1 MVYEWFI
8 LQYPASNAHSNC
20 ESMDVFQPTEL
31 WGKKLYFF
39 LVIDLDRR
47 LSIVTL
53 KSFVPSFC
61 ARPPRLRLLRQS
73 ADGHELVDRPKGEH
87 HHGHGH
93 HHLGG
98 GSFLGM
104 VAPMSIR
111 ICMCLYLYM
120 YVCLHVCMSV

>member
-1 MVYEWFI
+1 MNGLYFNIQPQMRIQTANRWTC
-8 LQYPASNAHSNC
+8 SNRQNYG
-20 ESMDVFQPTEL
+20 
-31 WGKKLYFF
+31 GKNSIFF